1 MLKILIDIAMY
12 KLIEISHV
20 YSKTSGSLWYR
31 DEPAVDN
38 NNNIYSIS
46 LKILQKIKRQT
57 GNGGQKKKML
67 Q

>member
-1 MLKILIDIAMY
+1 MLKILTDIAMY

-38 NNNIYSIS
+38 NNNIFLLITLIVFRS
-46 LKILQKIKRQT
+46 KFCRK
-57 GNGGQKKKML
+57 
-67 Q
+67 

>member
-1 MLKILIDIAMY
+1 MLKIMRDIAMY

-38 NNNIYSIS
+38 NNNIFLLITLIVFRS
-46 LKILQKIKRQT
+46 KFCRK
-57 GNGGQKKKML
+57 
-67 Q
+67 